1 LISDVIEELKV
12 ILESLEDKNIK
23 KKFIEE
29 LVEISK

>member
-1 LISDVIEELKV
+1 LNSDVIEELKV